1 MSAVC
6 RSLRALLGASASRA
20 CGRIGQLKKVNLWQL
35 GYGGLVPIVSLLRC
49 RTEQKVAG
57 ASEGRPPARP
67 GGLCLNG
74 GGYAQDQAVGAAPTH
89 ELQPEREPIFC
100 PSAWDRYCRL
110 ACEVERPRECP
121 AHL

>member
-1 MSAVC
+1 MSVVC

-57 ASEGRPPARP
+57 A
-67 GGLCLNG
+67 
-74 GGYAQDQAVGAAPTH
+74 
-89 ELQPEREPIFC
+89 ELQPEELLGIAPQHRGQLLLRE
-100 PSAWDRYCRL
+100 
-110 ACEVERPRECP
+110 
-121 AHL
+121 

>member
-49 RTEQKVAG
+49 RTERKVAG
-57 ASEGRPPARP
+57 PSERRPPAGP
-67 GGLCLNG
+67 GGQCLKGSRN
-74 GGYAQDQAVGAAPTH
+74 AEDQAVGTAAAY
-89 ELQPEREPIFC
+89 ELQPQR
-100 PSAWDRYCRL
+100 
-110 ACEVERPRECP
+110 
-121 AHL
+121 